1 MCEKRITHWTCTIRN
16 IILIIVFSIFA
27 YIVVACLHFL
37 DVLKKIFAV
46 DPKFSKEDFYA
57 LVKYLYFDIC

>member
-27 YIVVACLHFL
+27 Y

-46 DPKFSKEDFYA
+46 DPKFSKEDFCA

>member
-27 YIVVACLHFL
+27 Y

-46 DPKFSKEDFYA
+46 DPKFSKEDFYV
-57 LVKYLYFDIC
+57 LVKYLFFDIC